1 MIIIGERINTSRKS
15 IEEAVEKRNR
25 AFLQDEARRQ
35 EAAGAAYIDVN
46 CGSRLKTEYDDFL
59 WLVDLIQEVV
69 AVPLSLD
76 SPDPEVLAAGLK
88 QVQQRPLINSI
99 TLEPERYDALA
110 PILQGDAAD
119 VIGLCMDASGIPKTL
134 EKTVANAVGLVK
146 KLETLGLKRSS
157 IYLDPLIQPLST
169 DTQNG
174 NIALN
179 CIATIIEKLPGVHLT
194 CGLSNVSYGLPERF
208 LINRTFLVCAMDRGL
223 DSAIIDPLDKKIMTN
238 VVAAEMIL
246 GQDEYC
252 GNFIEAMRAGK
263 IAS

>member
-146 KLETLGLKRSS
+146 KLET
-157 IYLDPLIQPLST
+157 
-169 DTQNG
+169 
-174 NIALN
+174 
-179 CIATIIEKLPGVHLT
+179 
-194 CGLSNVSYGLPERF
+194 
-208 LINRTFLVCAMDRGL
+208 
-223 DSAIIDPLDKKIMTN
+223 
-238 VVAAEMIL
+238 
-246 GQDEYC
+246 
-252 GNFIEAMRAGK
+252 
-263 IAS
+263 